1 MPLEALP
8 SFLRPLWARIALF
21 AGVGGWGM
29 FELSLGNTIWALLF
43 LAFAAYGVWA
53 FIVQPM
59 RRPPD
64 SGA

>member
-21 AGVGGWGM
+21 AVVGGWGL
-29 FELSLGNTIWALLF
+29 FELALGNVVWSLLF
-43 LAFAAYGVWA
+43 LAFAGYGVFA

-64 SGA
+64 QGA